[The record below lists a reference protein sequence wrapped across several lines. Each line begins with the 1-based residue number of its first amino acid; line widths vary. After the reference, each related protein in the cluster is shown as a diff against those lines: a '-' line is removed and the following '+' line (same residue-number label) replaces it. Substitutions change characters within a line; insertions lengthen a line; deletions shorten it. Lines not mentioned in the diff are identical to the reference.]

1 MLPLTFTG
9 IFMRNQIPKEE
20 LFEHAKISTTI
31 DAVARLPGTESWL
44 NATISKVPIKIFDIN
59 GELLFYDFPILSAA
73 KEGGI
78 QGYVTVGSRKE
89 IGSPVISYELG
100 PRRWNFYQAVE
111 KLKRQFKKE
120 FPKHKVTDIKLVCY
134 SFPKLGVMFQ
144 AINPRGAASR
154 HIFDGASLA
163 PVPERK
169 EKTEIEGFF
178 AWSYLDSLTHQ
189 MKRSRLRQYYQVNKK
204 LQEIPEIERIAIL
217 EAEVIKQY
225 LISDYVAAIVK
236 FGTTKLL
243 QYCTHYNYSEARS
256 HHCFVLQGQEKND
269 YCAVATCQMILCYY
283 RYYYTQDQ
291 IAPKLSYSSG
301 SGCPPDQSAG
311 YEQLTCNH
319 LDATFDSSPT
329 FSEAKSQID
338 ALHPFK
344 SGIPGHARACAGYY
358 CNLLTGVNRLYIYD
372 PSPWNTNYKLAGSIK
387 WEDWN
392 AVTHTNYVFT
402 KLTCP

>member
-1 MLPLTFTG
+1 MFALPIIG
-9 IFMRNQIPKEE
+9 VFMRNEIPKEE

-31 DAVARLPGTESWL
+31 DAIGRLPGTESWL
-44 NATISKVPIKIFDIN
+44 NATISKLPIKIFDIN
-59 GELLFYDFPILSAA
+59 GELLFYDYPIQSAA
-73 KEGGI
+73 KGEGI
-78 QGYVTVGSRKE
+78 QGYVTVGSRKN

-100 PRRWNFYQAVE
+100 PRRWNFNQAVE
-111 KLKRQFKKE
+111 KLKPLFKKK

-144 AINPRGAASR
+144 AINQRGAASR

-178 AWSYLDSLTHQ
+178 AWSYLESLTDA
-189 MKRSRLRQYYQVNKK
+189 MKKARLRQYNQVNKK
-204 LQEIPEIERIAIL
+204 LRRIPEIERTAML
-217 EAEVIKQY
+217 KAKVFKQY
-225 LISDYVAAIVK
+225 LKSDYVGTIVK
-236 FGTTKLL
+236 FGATKLL
-243 QYCTHYNYSEARS
+243 QYCTHYNYSETRS
-256 HHCFVLQGQEKND
+256 HHCFVLQGQQVND

-291 IAPKLSYSSG
+291 IAPALNYSSG
-301 SGCPPDQSAG
+301 GGCPPDQSIG

-329 FSEAKSQID
+329 FSEAKDQID

-344 SGIPGHARACAGYY
+344 SGVPSHARACAGYY
-358 CNLLTGVNRLYIYD
+358 RNLLTGVNRLYIYD
-372 PSPWNTNYKLAGSIK
+372 PSPWNANYKLAGSIK

-392 AVTHTNYVFT
+392 AITHTNYVFT